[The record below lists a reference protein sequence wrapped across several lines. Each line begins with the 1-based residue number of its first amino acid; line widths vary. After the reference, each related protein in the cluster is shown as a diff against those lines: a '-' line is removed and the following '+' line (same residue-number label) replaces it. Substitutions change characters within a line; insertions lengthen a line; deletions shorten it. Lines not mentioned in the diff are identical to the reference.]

1 MCLHA
6 NELKTLQ
13 IYTFFNIFFTILING
28 SKETQSNCFSLRDND
43 LNKGVLIQIGIAIT
57 FRIQILLLSS
67 DIL

>member
-6 NELKTLQ
+6 NEQKTLQ